1 MRSMGSDVAGVG
13 TAHGQAGIPAAGRR
27 PDWRGRI
34 LASLLTILLIIV
46 VAVPLLYVFAPT
58 GEPLTALLPNL
69 PSVGAAPARTPNA
82 KAVALAAQLR
92 QRAEVAYVNSLIAHM
107 SLSEEIGQMIMIGFN
122 ETQMDDALA
131 YQIEQDHIGSAIIYA
146 FNIASGDK
154 SGAQLKKLDSDMQA
168 RAKIPLLISTDQE
181 GGSVNRLLTI
191 DGPLPSASQ
200 IGATNDPHYAMQ
212 RGQQDAQALASLGI
226 NVNLAPV
233 VDVMNTSGGD
243 LGGRTFGSTPQRVT
257 KMAGAYLQGL
267 QQSGQVVGALK
278 HFPGLGD
285 VPVDP
290 HQQLYDL
297 NRGLPELQSI
307 DWAPYKALI
316 ATGQVQMIMS
326 THVVLTAV
334 DATRPAS
341 LSYPVLTGV
350 LRQQLGFNGV
360 IVTDGIYM
368 KALSL
373 HYSLDQIIL
382 YAIEA
387 GNDIICSTYSIQST
401 EEAISV
407 LRNAVQT
414 GELPKSRID
423 DSVRRIL
430 LVKLHL
436 GLLSLP
442 NQ

>member
-1 MRSMGSDVAGVG
+1 M
-13 TAHGQAGIPAAGRR
+13 
-27 PDWRGRI
+27 
-34 LASLLTILLIIV
+34 LASLLTTLLIVV

-69 PSVGAAPARTPNA
+69 PYVGAAPARTPTAN
-82 KAVALAAQLR
+82 AVALATQLR
-92 QRAEVAYVNSLIAHM
+92 RKAELAYVNNLIAHM
-107 SLSEEIGQMIMIGFN
+107 SLDEEIGQMIMIGFN
-122 ETQMDDALA
+122 ETQMDPALA
-131 YQIEQDHIGSAIIYA
+131 YQIEQDHVGSAILYA
-146 FNIASGDK
+146 FNIKGGDK
-154 SGAQLKKLDSDMQA
+154 GAQVQQLDQAMQA
-168 RAKIPLLISTDQE
+168 QAKIPLMIATDQE
-181 GGSVNRLLTI
+181 GGGVNRLLGV

-200 IGATNDPHYAMQ
+200 IGATNDPHYATQ
-212 RGQQDAQALASLGI
+212 RGQQDAQALTSLGI

-233 VDVMNTSGGD
+233 VDVMNTTGGD
-243 LGGRTFGSTPQRVT
+243 LGGRTFGSTPGEVT

-290 HQQLYDL
+290 HQQLYNL
-297 NRGLPELQSI
+297 NRSLPDLQNI
-307 DWAPYKALI
+307 DWAPYKSLI
-316 ATGQVQMIMS
+316 ATGQVQMVMS

-341 LSYPVLTGV
+341 LSYPVLTGI
-350 LRQQLGFNGV
+350 LRQQLGFDGV

-368 KALSL
+368 KALSE
-373 HYSLDQIIL
+373 HYSFDQIIL

-401 EEAISV
+401 DEAIAV
-407 LRNAVQT
+407 LRNAVESGQ
-414 GELPKSRID
+414 LPRSRID

-436 GLLSLP
+436 GLLALP
-442 NQ
+442 K

>member
-1 MRSMGSDVAGVG
+1 MMRNTGDATGDR
-13 TAHGQAGIPAAGRR
+13 QAQQAEAAATPGRR

-34 LASLLTILLIIV
+34 TASLLTTLLIVV

-58 GEPLTALLPNL
+58 GEPLTALLPSF
-69 PSVGAAPARTPNA
+69 PSAGAAPARTPSPNA
-82 KAVALAAQLR
+82 TPLAMQLR
-92 QRAEVAYVNSLIAHM
+92 QQAEVAYVNSLIAHM
-107 SLSEEIGQMIMIGFN
+107 SLAEEIGQMIMIGFN
-122 ETQMDDALA
+122 ETQMDPALS
-131 YQIEQDHIGSAIIYA
+131 YQIEQDHVGSAIIYA
-146 FNIASGDK
+146 FNIKSGD
-154 SGAQLKKLDSDMQA
+154 QLKQLNSDMQA
-168 RAKIPLLISTDQE
+168 QAKIPLLIATDQE
-181 GGSVNRLLTI
+181 GGGVNRLLAV

-226 NVNLAPV
+226 NINLAPV
-233 VDVMNTSGGD
+233 VDVMNTNGGD
-243 LGGRTFGSTPQRVT
+243 LGGRTFGSTPGEVT
-257 KMAGAYLQGL
+257 KMAGAYLHGL
-267 QQSGQVVGALK
+267 QQSGQVIGSLK

-297 NRGLPELQSI
+297 NRSLPDLQNI
-307 DWAPYKALI
+307 DWAPYKSLI
-316 ATGQVQMIMS
+316 ATGQVQMVMS

-341 LSYPVLTGV
+341 LSYPVLTGI
-350 LRQQLGFNGV
+350 LRQKLGFDGV

-368 KALSL
+368 KALST
-373 HYSLDQIIL
+373 HYSFDQIIL

-401 EEAISV
+401 DEAIAV
-407 LRNAVQT
+407 LRNAVVSGQ
-414 GELPKSRID
+414 LPRSRID

-442 NQ
+442 K